1 MDLIVDV
8 FSMNDDH
15 LFDDVFVFYLL
26 MMVQMYDDYDSIDL
40 PMIHVENDV
49 LMWFDEI
56 SNYLHRM
63 IVVDVFSLLLMMID
77 DVCQILF

>member
-1 MDLIVDV
+1 
-8 FSMNDDH
+8 
-15 LFDDVFVFYLL
+15 
-26 MMVQMYDDYDSIDL
+26 MYDDYDSIDL
-40 PMIHVENDV
+40 SMIHVGNDV

-56 SNYLHRM
+56 LNYLHRM